1 MRDSV
6 DNNTPDLL
14 GDTCDLAGPVPAKPT
29 AKELAAERARR
40 FRERNGVQAMTVNI
54 PTETL
59 AAFNTWLA
67 AKGKNKSAVIAKLI
81 ETQLL
86 RKR

>member
-1 MRDSV
+1 VRDSA
-6 DNNTPDLL
+6 DKNTPDLL

-29 AKELAAERARR
+29 ARELAAERARR
-40 FRERNGVQAMTVNI
+40 FRERNGVRAMTVNI
-54 PTETL
+54 KAETL
-59 AAFNTWLA
+59 AAFEEWLA
-67 AKGKNKSAVIAKLI
+67 TKGKKKSATIAKLI